1 MGYKLISDIEVDN
14 SNNYFDKYLSK
25 KYGIMSQT
33 MGNFIENYESTN
45 SELTQSQFDALMNFE
60 ERLTELGVWGN
71 VLEVVPLIGTNI
83 DSMAVKYKGKNNSIM
98 SPLGGISDTQVEPNK
113 GLLISTQKE
122 SNAYGFDL
130 GLKYSDIITKQGF
143 GVSAFGRKHGA
154 DASYIDYI
162 IGIKSGSKSISSKI
176 TIAGAALTN
185 NFLES
190 SNIVNQILNSQ
201 EFRFHTITRLNNNTV
216 ILRQIYNN
224 STKVLDSSSAVVTT
238 PLSSGGNLYLGC
250 INDLTTGNI
259 NGYFGRLRMCVLND
273 GDIPLDSVNEYISIC
288 NDLYNDLGKNIY

>member
-1 MGYKLISDIEVDN
+1 MGYKLISDIAVDN
-14 SNNYFDKYLSK
+14 SSNYFDKYLSK
-25 KYGIMSQT
+25 YGLMSQN

-45 SELTQSQFDALMNFE
+45 SELTQSQFDALMKFE
-60 ERLTELGVWGN
+60 ERLIELGVWGN
-71 VLEVVPLIGTNI
+71 ILEVVPLIGTNI
-83 DSMAVKYKGKNNSIM
+83 NSMAVKYKGKNNSIM
-98 SPLGGISDTQVEPNK
+98 NPLGGISDVQVEPNK
-113 GLLISTQKE
+113 GLLISSQKE

-130 GLKYSDIITKQGF
+130 GLKYSDIMTKQGL
-143 GVSAFGRKHGA
+143 GVSAFGRKHGS
-154 DASYIDYI
+154 DASYTDYI
-162 IGIKSGSKSISSKI
+162 IGIKGGSKSISSKI

-201 EFRFHTITRLNNNTV
+201 EFRFHTITRLNNNKV
-216 ILRQIYNN
+216 ILRHIYNN

-238 PLSSGGNLYLGC
+238 PLSSDGNLYLGC